1 MMASSVDVDADMEGL
16 FGRDEEGEGEG
27 EGQDQTQ
34 SLTQQG
40 TWDYAQ
46 NVSCSGFLT
55 LPNPDPLVTIA
66 DPDPSLFSKCW
77 AD

>member
-16 FGRDEEGEGEG
+16 FGRDEEGEEG

-40 TWDYAQ
+40 TRD
-46 NVSCSGFLT
+46 CT
-55 LPNPDPLVTIA
+55 HKM
-66 DPDPSLFSKCW
+66 FS
-77 AD
+77 DVLIDVPVI